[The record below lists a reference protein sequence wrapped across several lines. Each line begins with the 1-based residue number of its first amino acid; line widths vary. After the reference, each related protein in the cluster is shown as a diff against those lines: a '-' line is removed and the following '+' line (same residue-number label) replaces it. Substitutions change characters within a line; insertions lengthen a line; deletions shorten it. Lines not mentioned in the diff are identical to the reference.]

1 MSRVSSIIILAFLLS
16 TTLAFAVRPLDHPTQ
31 LNVQGVGAEIEEEKC
46 GGLDEDECL
55 KRRTLNAH
63 LDYIYTQ
70 NAHP

>member
-1 MSRVSSIIILAFLLS
+1 ML
-16 TTLAFAVRPLDHPTQ
+16 
-31 LNVQGVGAEIEEEKC
+31 QGVAANVERGEIEEEKC
-46 GGLDEDECL
+46 GGLNEDECL